1 MMIGINRLIHDLQQ
15 MGFANV
21 STQQGADGLQYAVI
35 SGFEIPAGN
44 FTGRTIDLAIPAPN
58 DYPRSFGA
66 SIHLKANPHLVPFG
80 NIPNVR
86 NVINSPALGPEWQYW
101 SYRFNL
107 KQNNPSSELISQIN
121 EIFRKN

>member
-1 MMIGINRLIHDLQQ
+1 MMTGVERLVSDLREL
-15 MGFANV
+15 GFVNL
-21 STQQGADGLQYAVI
+21 STHQGTDGLQYAI
-35 SGFEIPAGN
+35 IAGFEIPDGS
-44 FTGRTIDLAIPAPN
+44 FSGRSVDLAIPAPV

-80 NIPNVR
+80 HVNGR
-86 NVINSPALGPEWQYW
+86 NVIASGLGVEWQYW

-107 KQNNPSSELISQIN
+107 RENNPSSELITQIN